1 MEKNIF
7 NSNHKLY
14 SNNNNILIEIV
25 NDLQQLM
32 NNSKDNLIIQA
43 LGGIIN
49 KMNYIIKEN
58 QKNLEL
64 IRKEISTSYNK
75 LNNKIDKLKIN
86 QEIDFKDGKYTGETI
101 NGKAEGKGIKYYKNG
116 DKYEGDWK
124 NGIKEGKGIYYYK
137 NGGRYEGDWKNSLGE
152 GKGIHYYKNGDIY
165 EGGYK
170 NGLKEGKGIIY
181 YNNGDRRMG
190 DYSKDKPIGMHVILT
205 QDGEVKTKNFN

>member
-1 MEKNIF
+1 
-7 NSNHKLY
+7 
-14 SNNNNILIEIV
+14 
-25 NDLQQLM
+25 
-32 NNSKDNLIIQA
+32 
-43 LGGIIN
+43 
-49 KMNYIIKEN
+49 MNYIIKEN
-58 QKNLEL
+58 QKNFEL

-75 LNNKIDKLKIN
+75 LNDKIDKLIIN
-86 QEIDFKDGKYTGETI
+86 QEIEFKDGKYAGETI
-101 NGKAEGKGIKYYKNG
+101 NGKAEGKGIKYYNNG

-137 NGGRYEGDWKNSLGE
+137 NGGRYEGEWKNSLGE

-190 DYSKDKPIGMHVILT
+190 DYSNDKPIGMHVILT
-205 QDGEVKTKNFN
+205 QSGEVKTKKFNWKVKRIYDSYVIPFLMIIKFIISIIKYPFFDKLNKNKFFFY

>member
-7 NSNHKLY
+7 NSNQKLY

-124 NGIKEGKGIYYYK
+124 NGLREGKGIDYFN
-137 NGGRYEGDWKNSLGE
+137 NGNIYEGDFKNDCFE
-152 GKGIHYYKNGDIY
+152 GKGIF
-165 EGGYK
+165 
-170 NGLKEGKGIIY
+170 Y

-190 DYSKDKPIGMHVILT
+190 DYSKDKPIGVHVILT
-205 QDGEVKTKNFN
+205 QGGEVKTKNFN